1 VNQRARG
8 HIVRLVAEVE
18 GQVVANGQLTL
29 LRDKG
34 EIGSLVVAAPYRR
47 RGIGAALVQELI
59 DKARER
65 DVRTL
70 ELSAPADTP
79 WIQAWYQ
86 RLGFVP
92 QGTHTYPGPERVVI
106 LRLEL
111 ARHDKEARQ
120 CPLAK
125 A

>member
-1 VNQRARG
+1 VNQRAKG
-8 HIVRLVAEVE
+8 HVVRLVAEVE
-18 GQVVANGQLTL
+18 GQVVANGQLTF

-47 RGIGAALVQELI
+47 RDIGTALIHALI
-59 DKARER
+59 ERARER
-65 DVRTL
+65 DMRTL
-70 ELSAPADTP
+70 ELSAPADVP

-92 QGTHTYPGPERVVI
+92 QGTHTYPGEERVVI
-106 LRLEL
+106 LNMEL
-111 ARHDKEARQ
+111 THHDKETRQ

-125 A
+125 D